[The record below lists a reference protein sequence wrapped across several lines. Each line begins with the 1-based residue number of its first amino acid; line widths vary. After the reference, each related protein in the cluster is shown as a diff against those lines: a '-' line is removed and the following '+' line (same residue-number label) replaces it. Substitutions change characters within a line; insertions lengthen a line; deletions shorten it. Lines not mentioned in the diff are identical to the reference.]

1 MLQLVGELER
11 VGPAVGRER
20 LPGGA
25 DIREILDAGTKL
37 PHLPIGAEVN
47 VTGRTAASLLELAEM
62 QREAELLFVRQRL
75 VAEHQNGVLGHVGM
89 DGRNLVRRQRPP
101 AIDTR
106 DFAGEGGAYLPDR
119 FVQMALPRDADRK
132 TGGANGGTIST
143 DPRSDNWGTGSA
155 SAPGLACST

>member
-1 MLQLVGELER
+1 MPQLVGELER

-37 PHLPIGAEVN
+37 PHFPIGAEVN

-75 VAEHQNGVLGHVGM
+75 VAEHQNGVFGHADM
-89 DGRNLVRRQRPP
+89 DGRNLVWRQRPP

-106 DFAGEGGAYLPDR
+106 DFAGEGG
-119 FVQMALPRDADRK
+119 
-132 TGGANGGTIST
+132 G
-143 DPRSDNWGTGSA
+143 
-155 SAPGLACST
+155 